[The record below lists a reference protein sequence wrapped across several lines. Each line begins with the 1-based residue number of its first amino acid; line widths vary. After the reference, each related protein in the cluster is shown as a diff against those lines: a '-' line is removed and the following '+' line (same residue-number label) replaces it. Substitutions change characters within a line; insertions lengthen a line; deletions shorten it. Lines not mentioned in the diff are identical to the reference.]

1 MELLIFYPLA
11 GLCVALALAVILNKS
26 PVGSAVCLIGMM
38 LGLAGIFVLLH
49 AHFLAILQVL
59 VYAGAI
65 MVLFMFVIMLLN
77 LKGEDTQAWKIRS
90 RNTLLTALTALLV
103 LAILLKFAD
112 IGLRAEFNNP
122 QAIAEGF
129 GTTAAVGKL
138 LFTDFVLPF
147 EVASILLLVAMIGAV
162 VLAKTKFDR

>member
-1 MELLIFYPLA
+1 MELLIFYPLGA
-11 GLCVALALAVILNKS
+11 MCVALALAVILNKS

-49 AHFLAILQVL
+49 AHFLAIIQVL

-77 LKGEDTQAWKIRS
+77 LKGDISLEWKTRS
-90 RNTLLTALTALLV
+90 RNTLLISLTAILV
-103 LAILLKFAD
+103 LGILYKFNDVGGQAK
-112 IGLRAEFNNP
+112 FNAP
-122 QAIAEGF
+122 QTLTEDF
-129 GTTAAVGKL
+129 GTTAAVGKI
-138 LFTDFVLPF
+138 LFTDYVLPF

-162 VLAKTKFDR
+162 VLAKTKFDQ

>member
-11 GLCVALALAVILNKS
+11 AMCIALALAVVLNKS

-49 AHFLAILQVL
+49 AHFLAIIQVL

-77 LKGEDTQAWKIRS
+77 LKGEDVLGWRIRS
-90 RNTLLTALTALLV
+90 RNKLLTILTAILV
-103 LAILLKFAD
+103 LGILYKFGD
-112 IGLRAEFNNP
+112 VGSRAEFNAP
-122 QAIAEGF
+122 QTLGADF
-129 GTTAAVGKL
+129 GTTVEVGKL
-138 LFTDFVLPF
+138 LFTDYVLPF
-147 EVASILLLVAMIGAV
+147 EVVSILLLVAMIGAV

>member
-11 GLCVALALAVILNKS
+11 IICIALALAVILNKS

-49 AHFLAILQVL
+49 AHFLAIIQVL

-77 LKGEDTQAWKIRS
+77 LKGEDARMGSPISQHFTYCIDEYS
-90 RNTLLTALTALLV
+90 CFRNF
-103 LAILLKFAD
+103 I
-112 IGLRAEFNNP
+112 
-122 QAIAEGF
+122 
-129 GTTAAVGKL
+129 
-138 LFTDFVLPF
+138 
-147 EVASILLLVAMIGAV
+147 
-162 VLAKTKFDR
+162 